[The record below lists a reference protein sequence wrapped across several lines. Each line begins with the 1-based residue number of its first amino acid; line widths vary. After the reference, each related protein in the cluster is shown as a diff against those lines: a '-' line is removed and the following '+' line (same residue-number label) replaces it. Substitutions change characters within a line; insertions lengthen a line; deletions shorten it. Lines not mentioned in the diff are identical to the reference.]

1 MENFLEEIQDESVEF
16 KNKIKERKLTPL
28 LKDNVRKRKDGY
40 YTIRVSQ
47 REGDRFAIVP
57 KDTIEKLVK
66 EGTSLRVLKDRSD
79 TLSALTQTFDK
90 PLMYYAIV
98 AYNLVPKE
106 VWTKWNSSTP
116 LLEYELVHLNG
127 DIDDIRKENVRL
139 ALKDEKVWNNIKK
152 EYKSQSKTGA
162 NVTYQKIREEFLR
175 SVWNEYPNLKIM
187 TRVTDVVKKNSTNI
201 ERKGKQ
207 YSAELLETIS

>member
-16 KNKIKERKLTPL
+16 KSNMKERKLTPL
-28 LKDNVRKRKDGY
+28 LKENVRKRKDGY
-40 YTIRVSQ
+40 FTIRVSQ

-98 AYNLVPKE
+98 AYNLVP
-106 VWTKWNSSTP
+106 VI
-116 LLEYELVHLNG
+116 V
-127 DIDDIRKENVRL
+127 
-139 ALKDEKVWNNIKK
+139 
-152 EYKSQSKTGA
+152 
-162 NVTYQKIREEFLR
+162 
-175 SVWNEYPNLKIM
+175 
-187 TRVTDVVKKNSTNI
+187 
-201 ERKGKQ
+201 
-207 YSAELLETIS
+207 